1 VGPDAYRS
9 LPNLLNDA
17 YKSGNTAMNV
27 QLSLHETYADIS
39 PIRINK
45 MSKTAFVSIQRGCN
59 NMCSFCIVPFTRG
72 KERSRNISSILDEI
86 RQLNDSGIKEVT
98 LLGQNVN
105 SYQDLSEFSSVS
117 STNNN
122 ENQLSKGFKSNYR
135 QKSGGKTFTDLLDA
149 VSLINPEM
157 RIRFTSPHPKQFP
170 LELIQ
175 LMKERVNIC
184 KTIHL
189 PAQSG
194 STSCL
199 ERMRRGY
206 SREAYLNLV
215 EQIRNILP
223 ECAFTSDFI
232 SGFCGETEQEHLDT
246 LSLIKL
252 VKYTFCFMYPYSM
265 REKTK
270 AYYHLKDDVDQET
283 KSRRYTEM
291 VNVFRACASELNEMK
306 HGQIHLVLVDM
317 ISKRSNEYLSGRN
330 DQNNIVVFPKK
341 QINNI
346 ETNKFELP
354 QIGDY
359 VACKILSSTSQSLK
373 AEPLFVCNLNSF
385 NTNK

>member
-1 VGPDAYRS
+1 
-9 LPNLLNDA
+9 
-17 YKSGNTAMNV
+17 MNV

-86 RQLNDSGIKEVT
+86 RQLSDSGIKEVT

-105 SYQDLSEFSSVS
+105 SYQDLSEYSSAS

-122 ENQLSKGFKSNYR
+122 NQLSKGFKSNYK

-215 EQIRNILP
+215 EQKGN
-223 ECAFTSDFI
+223 
-232 SGFCGETEQEHLDT
+232 H
-246 LSLIKL
+246 K
-252 VKYTFCFMYPYSM
+252 
-265 REKTK
+265 
-270 AYYHLKDDVDQET
+270 
-283 KSRRYTEM
+283 
-291 VNVFRACASELNEMK
+291 N
-306 HGQIHLVLVDM
+306 
-317 ISKRSNEYLSGRN
+317 SNP
-330 DQNNIVVFPKK
+330 I
-341 QINNI
+341 
-346 ETNKFELP
+346 
-354 QIGDY
+354 
-359 VACKILSSTSQSLK
+359 
-373 AEPLFVCNLNSF
+373 
-385 NTNK
+385 